1 MMMIIVHGIGS
12 RTVKFSAVVMIMS
25 RIVVIIWNNESK
37 SYNEKDNSMM
47 STRYDI
53 T

>member
-25 RIVVIIWNNESK
+25 RIVVIIVFMISK
-37 SYNEKDNSMM
+37 TGIMRARVTMKK
-47 STRYDI
+47 I
-53 T
+53 TA